1 MFSRAR
7 LKSFFLL
14 PAVVV
19 AVGVLAYYTFRT
31 TLQTDTLRQQS
42 VLEATL
48 ALATEKATRFDRQII
63 DQDNVV
69 VAVADPTKLE
79 ELAERWLPTAR
90 RETPT
95 VRAILVLDDT
105 RTVVAFASRASG
117 AFAEEEAFRRLLTE
131 RMLGDMELG

>member
-1 MFSRAR
+1 MRWRGRSKV
-7 LKSFFLL
+7 LLVL

-19 AVGVLAYYTFRT
+19 AAFVLAWFTFRT
-31 TLQTDTLRQQS
+31 TLQIDKLRQQS

-48 ALATEKATRFDRQII
+48 ALATEKANRLDRQII

-69 VAVADPTKLE
+69 VAVADPAKLE
-79 ELAERWLPTAR
+79 ELSERWLPTAR

-95 VRAILVLDDT
+95 VRAILVLDES

-117 AFAEEEAFRRLLTE
+117 AFAE
-131 RMLGDMELG
+131 